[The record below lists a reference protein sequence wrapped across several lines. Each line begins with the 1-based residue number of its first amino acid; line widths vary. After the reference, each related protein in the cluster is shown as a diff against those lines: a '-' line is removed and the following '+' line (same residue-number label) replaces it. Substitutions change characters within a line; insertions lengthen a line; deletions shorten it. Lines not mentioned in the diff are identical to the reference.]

1 MNGIVILGCLLAVQ
15 SVANGKEIV
24 RFDLRDLL
32 RRDGLTVINRLV
44 EPVPDPRMNGL
55 VLSEEYGEGLVW
67 INGVSLSSG
76 TIEVDLK
83 GQNIFQRSFLGIAFR
98 GADDSTFDAI
108 YFRPFHFPSTDSV
121 RRSRCVQYISLPQ
134 YTWQRLRE
142 EHKGIYEHVV
152 DPAPDPDDWFHIRI
166 VVRNDEALVYVN
178 NAESPSLR
186 VHLLSDRKGGMI
198 GLYTADRSGGSFANL
213 TLETEWPLHP

>member
-15 SVANGKEIV
+15 SVAYGKEYV
-24 RFDLRDLL
+24 RFDLRDLFQKG
-32 RRDGLTVINRLV
+32 GLTVFNRHV
-44 EPVPDPRMNGL
+44 EPVPDPSMNGL

-67 INGVSLSSG
+67 IKGVSFSTG

-108 YFRPFHFPSTDSV
+108 YFRPFHFLSTDSV
-121 RRSRCVQYISLPQ
+121 RRTRGVQYISLPQ

-142 EHKGIYEHVV
+142 EHAGIYEHVV
-152 DPAPDPDDWFHIRI
+152 DPAPDPDGWFHVRI
-166 VVRNDEALVYVN
+166 VVRNDEALVYVGK
-178 NAESPSLR
+178 AEIPSLR
-186 VHLLSDRKGGMI
+186 VHLLSDRKRGMI
-198 GLYTADRSGGSFANL
+198 GLYTADRSGGSFRNL
-213 TLETEWPLHP
+213 SIETE